1 MATKNNDDDILED
14 LDDLDIEVVEV
25 MAPDKVEI
33 IEPEPVEA
41 PKKKKKKEPNIP
53 VNKPLTYKQEAFV
66 QNLVAGMSKPQAYME
81 AYPTAKNWTSASV
94 AAEANKVLKKPNVKA
109 RYEKLLSQYSART
122 ISKAFYDRDNLLEDF
137 LYLKDEAQKS
147 IEETG
152 VRQANSNAYASA
164 LRNIGEIL
172 NLYPDK
178 RLDINATVSNDFEI
192 NIINDDDESKDKH

>member
-53 VNKPLTYKQEAFV
+53 VDKPLTYKQESFV
-66 QNLVAGMSKPQAYME
+66 QNLIAGMSRAQAYME
-81 AYPTAKNWTSASV
+81 AYPTAKNWTAASV
-94 AAEANKVLKKPNVKA
+94 TAEANKPNVKA
-109 RYEKLLSQYSART
+109 RYEKLLSQYNTRT
-122 ISKAFYDRDNLLEDF
+122 ISKAFYNRDNLLEDF